1 MQAHYSNNG
10 NVIECGVCYNGVLY
24 TRKEYNEIIMQEK
37 LIEALDKLAQVFDKN
52 LSALES
58 LGSII
63 DNLG

>member
-1 MQAHYSNNG
+1 MQTHYSNNG
-10 NVIECGVCYNGVLY
+10 NVIECSVHYNGVLY